1 MKCKYCNQT
10 WWHQSNSCITFY
22 YSDIGASIPNLR
34 FQLTC
39 IPIALPWSQLLIPHC
54 YRGRIVTKTKNVS
67 SHLEMQKNSCLM
79 CSNYYQGRLDGT
91 ISWFPLIKAIEYCA
105 QQITSKTT
113 SSAVFTMKYKYCSQT
128 WWHQRNSCITLYYSD
143 IGASIPGL
151 RFLFTCIPI
160 ALPWSQLLIPH
171 CYRDRIATKTK
182 TVSSHLEMQKNS
194 CLMCSNYYQGRLDGT
209 ISWFPLIKAIEYCAQ
224 SLLS

>member
-1 MKCKYCNQT
+1 MGDNRYWGTLSVIIIT
-10 WWHQSNSCITFY
+10 WWILDLDTILNLDGVHWSLLNTYSMRCQQCLTSYPFTKAIAWWSIHDNTKWGTFMVII
-22 YSDIGASIPNLR
+22 STWWI
-34 FQLTC
+34 
-39 IPIALPWSQLLIPHC
+39 
-54 YRGRIVTKTKNVS
+54 
-67 SHLEMQKNSCLM
+67 LEMQKNTFLM
-79 CSNYYQGRLDGT
+79 CSKAYNDRPDGK

-171 CYRDRIATKTK
+171 CYRDRIATSKTK
-182 TVSSHLEMQKNS
+182 TVSSHLEMKKIVVS
-194 CLMCSNYYQGRLDGT
+194 CFQT
-209 ISWFPLIKAIEYCAQ
+209 IIKAG
-224 SLLS
+224 